1 MIRAHHPGMYDEQT
15 EANMRRVKITLRGED
30 FAGAMAEMRTWLDQ
44 RMFEPA
50 RFTYEQDKE
59 VVVISVDFENDR
71 QGEAF
76 QCHFERVRA

>member
-1 MIRAHHPGMYDEQT
+1 MYDEQT
-15 EANMRRVKITLRGED
+15 EANMRTVKITLHSED

-59 VVVISVDFENDR
+59 IVVISVDFENDR
-71 QGEAF
+71 DGEAF
-76 QCHFERVRA
+76 QRRFERVTA